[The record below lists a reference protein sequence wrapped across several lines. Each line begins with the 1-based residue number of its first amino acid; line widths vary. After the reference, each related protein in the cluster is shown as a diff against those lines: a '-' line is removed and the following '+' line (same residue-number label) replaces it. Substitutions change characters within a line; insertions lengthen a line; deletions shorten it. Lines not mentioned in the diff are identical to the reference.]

1 MNEYVVIQ
9 SVSAQVQL
17 KSAKS
22 KVKQYQIK
30 FGDRLC
36 EMSHFIES
44 WIATAVYS
52 YSGKSGVA
60 AWLRE
65 IYSDIGPDEIDL
77 FVSKFKEE
85 HPLQTVEYSYD
96 AIPVIATDK
105 TYCEM
110 ALGMFKSPVKLT
122 MNQELELLD
131 IIKTDHEKRSKY
143 NRMLSW
149 FTNFCKEY
157 GYESKFKRDRG
168 GEANEMAWGFC
179 MCHGLDIDVLK
190 RAPKPQEPHQDTP
203 AKSVWTLL
211 LIGFLGGLYV
221 FAAISFILWSHQM
234 EGFGLSIV
242 PMLIGWSMI
251 CVPIYLFFRN
261 KKQ

>member
-1 MNEYVVIQ
+1 MGQTTPQNSLIVIVRDKIAFAPLAFQAIKSMINLGILQAIEDADEQGTSRKELAEKTGISEY
-9 SVSAQVQL
+9 
-17 KSAKS
+17 
-22 KVKQYQIK
+22 
-30 FGDRLC
+30 
-36 EMSHFIES
+36 
-44 WIATAVYS
+44 
-52 YSGKSGVA
+52 GVGV
-60 AWLRE
+60 L
-65 IYSDIGPDEIDL
+65 
-77 FVSKFKEE
+77 
-85 HPLQTVEYSYD
+85 
-96 AIPVIATDK
+96 
-105 TYCEM
+105 CEM

-221 FAAISFILWSHQM
+221 LAAISFILWSHQM
-234 EGFGLSIV
+234 EGFGLSII